1 MKRVFLILLSLLLA
15 GSLAGCTDFEIPD
28 GGGDVAYKPVIY
40 LYPEAETQVSVQ
52 LALDGKLT
60 TTYPPYEDGW
70 VVTASPDG
78 TLLNHADGKEYSY
91 LFWEGE
97 TDTAYDLSEGWCVRG
112 EDTMAF
118 LQQTLSEIGLTPKE
132 YNEFIVYWLPQ
143 MEDNPYNLITFQGEC
158 YTDAAVL
165 NVSPEPDSVL
175 RVFMAWKALDTPVE
189 IEPQEIAPFSRDGFT
204 LVEWGGTE
212 LP

>member
-1 MKRVFLILLSLLLA
+1 MKRFLSILFSLLLI
-15 GSLAGCTDFEIPD
+15 GSLAGCRELNKNEQL
-28 GGGDVAYKPVIY
+28 AAKPVIY
-40 LYPEAETQVSVQ
+40 LYPTEKTQVSVQ
-52 LALDGKLT
+52 LAFDGQLT

-70 VVTASPDG
+70 EVTASPDG

-143 MEDNPYNLITFQGEC
+143 MEDNPYNLITFQGEA
-158 YTDAAVL
+158 YTDSAAL
-165 NVSPEPDSVL
+165 TVSPQPDSVL